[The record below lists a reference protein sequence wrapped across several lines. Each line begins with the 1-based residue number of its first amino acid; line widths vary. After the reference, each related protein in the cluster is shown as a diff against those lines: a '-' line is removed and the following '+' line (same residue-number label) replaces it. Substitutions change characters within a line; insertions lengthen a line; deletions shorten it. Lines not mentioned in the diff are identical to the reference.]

1 MAISERINFND
12 RYIQITFDILDLQ
25 IINSG

>member
-12 RYIQITFDILDLQ
+12 RYIRITFDILDLQ
-25 IINSG
+25 IINPG